1 MAEEKSGWSNL
12 LGQSGVVNYP
22 LLGLLPNIYSKGY
35 QYQSQPSYPQRDAR
49 GDWGRAINESLN
61 QYFSQLPQ
69 YYQQVR
75 ANQLTQQQIAQQ
87 KIQQERE
94 TKKFN
99 LQMQEVE
106 RIKKQRENWPQTVAS
121 LPLSDSAKKF
131 LTKQG
136 FDNGAPLLKTLMAE
150 HLKLKNTPKSK
161 YITKELAKKM
171 GNPALEGSTQ
181 KPDGTIDYA
190 PKHILESQQTG
201 GVSASPKDQFFKT
214 YGLGDKNDMSPQNVE
229 AWNKVSGPSDVMRF
243 FGDKPSEF
251 MVRSFIKFN
260 FPEYHPAWK
269 ANKKH
274 EVQNN
279 IKVSNNGSIIR
290 IDETQPTGKPKPQ
303 PKELFNLNVPR
314 MPPGQELTLDK
325 IVKTYKDKH
334 GIIIDPMSVVA
345 TNPNYFP
352 TSKPG
357 LMLTTEE
364 AGGQELVIPQT
375 NTKLNQ
381 AEASAIRSDGE
392 VRNEYKVPLGNNL
405 QATIIPP
412 VVSPFSAEQALNQ
425 KFIKNVRATESARE
439 FRFLAGLGKEQMSLL
454 PVGRIKGLTEALSW
468 RIIAD
473 IQKEREFGVL
483 SPSEITAIK
492 KSVPNPNDWLNYLL
506 YDYGDEEKGRQY
518 VQASMDAYLEELEG
532 TKRAL
537 QAELGG
543 MRMRG
548 MEVNE
553 WDYVPVDWTAK
564 YDPELFKKSKDY
576 KGPIT
581 QTTQQNTNTF
591 ENRNAWALD
600 LLKSLAE

>member
-12 LGQSGVVNYP
+12 LGQSGVINYP
-22 LLGLLPNIYSKGY
+22 LLGLLPNIMSRGY
-35 QYQSQPSYPQRDAR
+35 QYQSQPTLYKRDAK

-61 QYFSQLPQ
+61 QYFAQLPQ

-75 ANQLTQQQIAQQ
+75 ANQLTQQQLAQQ
-87 KIQQERE
+87 KIIQERE
-94 TKKFN
+94 TQKFN

-106 RIKKQRENWPQTVAS
+106 RIKKQRENWPKTVAS
-121 LPLSDSAKKF
+121 LPLSDSAKNY
-131 LTKQG
+131 LIKQG
-136 FDNGAPLLKTLMAE
+136 FDKGAPTLNTLMAE
-150 HLKLKNTPKSK
+150 HFKRKGTPKAK
-161 YITKELAKKM
+161 YITKELAKQM
-171 GNPALEGSTQ
+171 GNPALEGSSI

-190 PKHILESQQTG
+190 PEHIFEAQQTG
-201 GVSASPKDQFFKT
+201 GVSSSPYDQFSKA
-214 YGLGDKNDMSPQNVE
+214 YGLGDKNDMSPQNIE

-243 FGDKPSEF
+243 LGGKPSEF

-260 FPEYHPAWK
+260 FPNWHPAWR
-269 ANKKH
+269 ANNKH

-279 IKVSNNGSIIR
+279 IKVSNNGSVIR
-290 IDETQPTGKPKPQ
+290 IDEAQPTGKPKPQ
-303 PKELFNLNVPR
+303 PKELFNLRVPANK
-314 MPPGQELTLDK
+314 GITLNS
-325 IVKTYKDKH
+325 IVDSYRKR

-352 TSKPG
+352 TSNPDK
-357 LMLTTEE
+357 MLNTEE
-364 AGGQELVIPQT
+364 AGGQDLVIPQT

-392 VRNEYKVPLGNNL
+392 VRNEYKVPLGDNL

-412 VVSPFSAEQALNQ
+412 VVSPFSAEKELNQ
-425 KFIKNVRATESARE
+425 KMIRNVRSTESARE
-439 FRFLAGLGKEQMSLL
+439 FRFLAGLGKDEMSLL
-454 PVGRIKGLTEALSW
+454 PLGRIKGLTEALSW

-483 SPSEITAIK
+483 SPSEITTIK
-492 KSVPNPNDWLNYLL
+492 KSVPNPNDWVNYLL
-506 YDYGDEEKGRQY
+506 YEWDNEKGRQY
-518 VQASMDAYLEELEG
+518 IQASMDAYLEELEG

-537 QAELGG
+537 DAELSG
-543 MRMRG
+543 MKMRG
-548 MEVNE
+548 MEVNV
-553 WDYVPVDWTAK
+553 WDYQPVDWTAK

-576 KGPIT
+576 KGPAV
-581 QTTQQNTNTF
+581 QSTQQNTNTF